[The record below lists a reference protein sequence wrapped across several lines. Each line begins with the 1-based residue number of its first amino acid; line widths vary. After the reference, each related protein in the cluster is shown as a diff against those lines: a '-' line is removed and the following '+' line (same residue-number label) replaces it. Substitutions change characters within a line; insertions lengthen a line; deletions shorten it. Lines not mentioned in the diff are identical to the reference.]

1 MGYLRDY
8 GHDIFVSYAHSDP
21 LKEWCACLIKE
32 TRELVANGLGLR
44 QGEQVGL
51 WWDHRI
57 SGNAHLSDQ
66 LREEIERSGLLLVL
80 MSDLYLQSTW
90 CRDELQ
96 WFVDTVARMRSARRI
111 FVVRIRST
119 DAHLW
124 PSVFKDD
131 RGHPLIGYDFVRDV
145 EDDNLGVPK
154 GFPRPECAP
163 DSKEYYAAL
172 GKLASDLVGQLK
184 AIQTPRPTKGGLSE
198 PPAPPIDRAN
208 ADRAVTPPRLPPR
221 PTPASPQERVFLA
234 AAPAEDVDDLRDQL
248 SGLLRARGYAV
259 VPDDNPRCPD
269 EIHAR
274 APEWIANCDKF
285 VQVLGSLSG
294 TWRHDDI
301 GFVMYQHRLAGKHK
315 KPTFVYR
322 APTLEMAR
330 VKRQEYRGFIESCNP
345 SESDDLDSFVKNLAA
360 SSRESRSVFIMTGP
374 RDESL
379 DQEIR
384 SLLRELKVGVF
395 PFARHSCSVRDVASI
410 VDERRGFLNTMK
422 RCDAVL
428 LLHGNVKEEDYDWIE
443 QRVLDIDEYVKPK
456 LGRPLPFA
464 IIDAPPPPRLEACDE
479 PSVLLRDSPSFI
491 REIRD
496 WLDSLD
502 LSGVVLREAC
512 HG

>member
-1 MGYLRDY
+1 M
-8 GHDIFVSYAHSDP
+8 V
-21 LKEWCACLIKE
+21 
-32 TRELVANGLGLR
+32 
-44 QGEQVGL
+44 
-51 WWDHRI
+51 
-57 SGNAHLSDQ
+57 
-66 LREEIERSGLLLVL
+66 
-80 MSDLYLQSTW
+80 
-90 CRDELQ
+90 
-96 WFVDTVARMRSARRI
+96 RRHGRADAQCPPI

-154 GFPRPECAP
+154 GYPRPECAP

-184 AIQTPRPTKGGLSE
+184 AIQTPRPTKGELSE

-274 APEWIANCDKF
+274 APEWIASCDKF

-322 APTLEMAR
+322 APNSRDGAR
-330 VKRQEYRGFIESCNP
+330 QKAGI
-345 SESDDLDSFVKNLAA
+345 
-360 SSRESRSVFIMTGP
+360 P
-374 RDESL
+374 R
-379 DQEIR
+379 I
-384 SLLRELKVGVF
+384 
-395 PFARHSCSVRDVASI
+395 
-410 VDERRGFLNTMK
+410 
-422 RCDAVL
+422 
-428 LLHGNVKEEDYDWIE
+428 Y
-443 QRVLDIDEYVKPK
+443 
-456 LGRPLPFA
+456 
-464 IIDAPPPPRLEACDE
+464 
-479 PSVLLRDSPSFI
+479 
-491 REIRD
+491 
-496 WLDSLD
+496 
-502 LSGVVLREAC
+502 
-512 HG
+512 